1 MSSRARVK
9 TPSADNIHL
18 HYKILLIMLFTFVLN
33 LTSVASAQ
41 TAPSLSFVPV
51 TPCRIADTRN
61 AAGPFGGPALA
72 AGGTR
77 SFVIP
82 SSSCN
87 IPTTAL
93 AYALNFTVVPHGKLG
108 YLTVWPTGESQPL
121 VSTLNS
127 YDGRVKAN
135 AAILPAG
142 SGGAISVYATDQTE
156 VVIDIS
162 GYFVADTSSSALAFF
177 PLTPCRVVDTRNADA
192 PLGGPYLTGGQ
203 DRAFPVLASSC
214 GIPSFAEAYSLNFT
228 VVPHVTLG
236 YLTVWP
242 TGESQPFVSTLNAP
256 TGTVTANA
264 AIVPAGSGGEISAY
278 VTNDT
283 DLVIDING
291 YFAPAS
297 YSRLSPLWLQNIT
310 PCRVLDTR
318 SSGATLPLTV
328 TVAGTCSVPSAAQA
342 YVFNATVV
350 PQGGL
355 GYLTLWPQGT
365 TQPLVS
371 TLNALDGF
379 VTSNMAIVPTA
390 NGEIQAAA
398 AGTTA
403 LVLDIDAFFAP
414 ATIDLSGTW
423 QGTWSSSKKSGTVTF
438 WLVETDNTIAGSMA
452 VTNACFASGTVSGT
466 VSDNQ
471 IDLTILI
478 AGGGQLSFNGT
489 VNSDGNSMTGN
500 VAISGGCS
508 DGDSGSVTLTR

>member
-1 MSSRARVK
+1 MSSLARVK
-9 TPSADNIHL
+9 KPSADDMNL
-18 HYKILLIMLFTFVLN
+18 HRKILLILLFTLVLN
-33 LTSVASAQ
+33 LASVAHAQ

-61 AAGPFGGPALA
+61 TAGPFGGPALA
-72 AGGTR
+72 AKGTR

-93 AYALNFTVVPHGKLG
+93 AYALNFTVVPHVTLG
-108 YLTVWPTGESQPL
+108 FLTVWPTGESQPL

-142 SGGAISVYATDQTE
+142 SGGAISLYATDETD

-162 GYFVADTSSSALAFF
+162 GYFVADTSTTALAFF

-192 PLGGPYLTGGQ
+192 PLGGPYMAGNQERSFPLLT
-203 DRAFPVLASSC
+203 SSC

-228 VVPHVTLG
+228 VVPHVPLW

-242 TGESQPFVSTLNAP
+242 TGQSQPLVSTLNAY

-264 AIVPAGSGGEISAY
+264 AIVPAGSQGDISVY

-297 YSRLSPLWLQNIT
+297 NSSQPLWLQNIA

-318 SSGATLPLTV
+318 TSGATLPLTL
-328 TVAGTCSVPSAAQA
+328 TVAGTCNVPSAAEG

-355 GYLTLWPQGT
+355 GFLTLWPQGIA
-365 TQPLVS
+365 QPLVS
-371 TLNALDGF
+371 TLNAIDGA
-379 VTSNMAIVPTA
+379 VTSNMAIVPTT
-390 NGEIQAAA
+390 NGEIQAASD
-398 AGTTA
+398 GTTA
-403 LVLDIDAFFAP
+403 LVLDINAIFAP

-423 QGTWSSSKKSGTVTF
+423 QGTWSTGSKTGSVSF
-438 WLVETDNTIAGSMA
+438 SLVQTGNTISGSMTI
-452 VTNACFASGTVSGT
+452 TNGCFASGTVSGT
-466 VSDNQ
+466 VSGNQ
-471 IDLTILI
+471 IALTILI
-478 AGGGQLSFNGT
+478 GTGGQMTFSGT
-489 VNSDGNSMTGN
+489 VNSAGNSVTGTF
-500 VAISGGCS
+500 AISGGCA
-508 DGDSGSVTLTR
+508 DGESGSASLSR